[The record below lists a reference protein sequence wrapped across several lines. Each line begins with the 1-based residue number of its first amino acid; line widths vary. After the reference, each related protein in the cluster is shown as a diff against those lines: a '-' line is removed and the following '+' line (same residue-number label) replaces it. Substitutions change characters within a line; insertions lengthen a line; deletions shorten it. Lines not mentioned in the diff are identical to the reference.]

1 METADVSS
9 LTIGWRHFRTYT
21 ANAATSNRSKSYK
34 ENRIMKKLFKTHG
47 YNSLRPSGESAQ
59 DANRKNE
66 IE

>member
-1 METADVSS
+1 MAGESLLSTGRMAD
-9 LTIGWRHFRTYT
+9 WTYT

-34 ENRIMKKLFKTHG
+34 ENRIMRKIFKSHGEKSLFPAEETV
-47 YNSLRPSGESAQ
+47 Q